1 MPLLASANHVTNIS
15 LTFFITLP
23 TYVSCNVL
31 VATPFAS
38 VLVAIV
44 LVAAVLEAR
53 VSRASAILTTLVS
66 RAIDFSAASIAMVLV
81 LIVVPVVVVVAK
93 IESVSPDSLLLRALI
108 PSSATPAGSMVDR
121 VVLELPVLN
130 AA

>member
-1 MPLLASANHVTNIS
+1 M
-15 LTFFITLP
+15 
-23 TYVSCNVL
+23 
-31 VATPFAS
+31 
-38 VLVAIV
+38 LVAIV

-53 VSRASAILTTLVS
+53 VSRTSAILTTLVS

-81 LIVVPVVVVVAK
+81 LIVVPVVVVVVAK

-130 AA
+130 VA